1 MEAWTLIL
9 LGAAVI
15 FAFLWFYPRSGRC
28 HRGRKFS
35 RENFFAGQDN
45 IVLTW
50 TAPAYG
56 DPSALS
62 YQWTFCQDPAAQCD
76 PNPLNWPA
84 GVQTS
89 STTSGTITSDLCP
102 NFNSALT
109 AINEGCE
116 FGATLTYAVRAI
128 DSTSGAQSPW
138 AIQTIDLT
146 SSVSGG
152 ASSITDPNAGGPLTV
167 ASTNFLLT
175 VTGVTVPSGAT
186 AEGVVSVFQDEAT
199 SGGLYATVPLAL
211 AFSGTTGTVSGSFSD
226 SSVWQQ
232 SFTPSPFSAG
242 DTVTTTI
249 VVASPTQ
256 VYYASTFTTTL
267 AAATVNSPTNLA
279 WTIASA

>member
-1 MEAWTLIL
+1 MEAWILIL

-15 FAFLWFYPRSGRC
+15 FAFLWFYPRGGRC
-28 HRGRKFS
+28 GKKFS

-89 STTSGTITSDLCP
+89 VTTSGTITSSLCP
-102 NFNSALT
+102 NLIT
-109 AINEGCE
+109 TPPTGINTGCE

-152 ASSITDPNAGGPLTV
+152 SSSITDPNAGGPLTV

-175 VTGVTVPSGAT
+175 VAGVTVPAGAT
-186 AEGVVSVFQDEAT
+186 AEGVVSVFQNEVGN
-199 SGGLYATVPLAL
+199 SGLYATVGLPLT
-211 AFSGTTGTVSGSFSD
+211 FSGTTGTASGSFSD
-226 SSVWQQ
+226 AGIWQQ
-232 SFTPSPFSAG
+232 TFTPSAFSAG

-249 VVASPTQ
+249 VIASPTQ
-256 VYYASTFTTTL
+256 VYYSSTFTTTL
-267 AAATVNSPTNLA
+267 AAATVNSPTNLG
-279 WTIASA
+279 WSISSA